1 MIIQRLS
8 GPVMAVREAPSSSDP
23 ELINALSNPPLVAL
37 GEDDVFVRRCR
48 LAGDAVDTQFGCFRA
63 HDLPKLL
70 TLTHGAPAL
79 IGHNRQVTPVA
90 RFFGGGIEEF
100 EGHRYIVP
108 RFYWPKAHSGAEDF
122 RVLLDAGIIAEASLA
137 FTFDKPSCSICGR
150 DIRECEHEPGAFY
163 GLKLCHYFYDGLD
176 RVLEGSF
183 VYRGAEPGTGILA
196 EMTDLKRA
204 IKDRKRITVRVGGR
218 TYQAFAA
225 LASAE
230 PGQSSPPG
238 RNREYDR

>member
-1 MIIQRLS
+1 MILQRLS
-8 GPVMAVREAPSSSDP
+8 GPVIAARETRAASDL
-23 ELINALSNPPLVAL
+23 EAINALSNPPLVPL

-48 LAGDAVDTQFGCFRA
+48 LAGDAVDTQFDCFRT

-70 TLTHGAPAL
+70 SLTHGAPAL
-79 IGHNRQVTPVA
+79 IGHNRLTTPVA
-90 RFFGGGIEEF
+90 RFFGGSIEEF

-108 RFYWPKAHSGAEDF
+108 KFYWPKAHSGAVDF

-137 FTFDKPSCSICGR
+137 FTFDKPSCSICGK

-163 GLKLCHYFYDGLD
+163 GLRPCHYFYDGLE

-196 EMTDLKRA
+196 EMADLKRA
-204 IKDRKRITVRVGGR
+204 IKERKRITVRIGGR
-218 TYQAFAA
+218 TYEAIAPLSLPQ
-225 LASAE
+225 
-230 PGQSSPPG
+230 
-238 RNREYDR
+238 N